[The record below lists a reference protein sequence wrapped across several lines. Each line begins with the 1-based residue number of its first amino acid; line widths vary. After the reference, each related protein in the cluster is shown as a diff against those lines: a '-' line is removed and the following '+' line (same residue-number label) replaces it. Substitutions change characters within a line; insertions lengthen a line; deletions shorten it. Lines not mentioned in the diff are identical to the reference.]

1 MALPPGQSGIEVQV
15 DNLRKISEA
24 LKALGSNKVLVGIP
38 SENAPRQG
46 EPISNVSLG
55 YIHELGSP
63 ARNIP
68 ARPFLVPGIT
78 KSKDRW
84 VKKLEQA
91 AHDALAGEPGLMKRH
106 LGEAGQIA
114 VNSVKQT
121 IQAGIPPPLQPAT
134 VAARRQRTPGSKY
147 RRKATTAADVT
158 PLIDTGSLINSIVWV
173 WG

>member
-1 MALPPGQSGIEVQV
+1 MPDSGVMVLV
-15 DNLRKISEA
+15 DHTKQLAAA
-24 LKALGSNKVLVGIP
+24 LKALGTNKVLVGIP
-38 SENAPRQG
+38 QENSPRPG
-46 EPISNVSLG
+46 SPIGNASLG

-68 ARPFLVPGIT
+68 ARPFLVPGVT
-78 KSKDRW
+78 KSKDQW
-84 VKKLEQA
+84 LKKFEQA
-91 AHDALAGEPGLMKRH
+91 AHAALAGEPLLMRRH

-114 VNSVKQT
+114 VNRVKQT

-134 VAARRQRTPGSKY
+134 VAARRQRTPGSRY

-158 PLIDTGSLINSIVWV
+158 PLIDTGAMINSIVWV

>member
-1 MALPPGQSGIEVQV
+1 MQSGVSVTV
-15 DNLRKISEA
+15 DNLKKISEA

-38 SENAPRQG
+38 QQNNPRQG
-46 EPISNVSLG
+46 EPIGNASLG
-55 YIHELGSP
+55 YIHETGSP
-63 ARNIP
+63 ARGIP
-68 ARPFLVPGIT
+68 ARPFLVPGVT
-78 KSKDRW
+78 KSQDGW

-91 AHDALAGEPGLMKRH
+91 ARGAMAGEPALMKRH

-134 VAARRQRTPGSKY
+134 VAARRRRTPGSTY

-158 PLIDTGSLINSIVWV
+158 PLIDTASMINSIVWV

>member
-1 MALPPGQSGIEVQV
+1 MQSGVSVEV
-15 DNLRKISEA
+15 DNLKRISEA

-38 SENAPRQG
+38 QENDPRPG
-46 EPISNVSLG
+46 EPIGNVSLA
-55 YIHELGSP
+55 YIHNLGSP

-68 ARPFLVPGIT
+68 ARPHIVPGIV

-84 VKKLEQA
+84 LPKLEQA

-114 VNSVKQT
+114 VNAITQT
-121 IQAGIPPPLQPAT
+121 IQAGVPPPLAQAT
-134 VAARRQRTPGSKY
+134 VDRRRIRTPGSKY

-158 PLIDTGSLINSIVWV
+158 PLIDTADYLHAIIWV